1 MSILKINTPFNPDFT
16 GELVT
21 TRARVPIGAGEG
33 RLSPYDM
40 LLGAL
45 SSCLYATFLGVA
57 EKKRI
62 VFEAMDIEVTGEKH
76 TEVPTTL
83 EWVKVVM
90 RVKGAPENKQKGL
103 SEAGQLAAQ
112 YCSIYQTLSHV
123 AQMSLEVIFED

>member
-1 MSILKINTPFNPDFT
+1 MAILKINTTFTPDFV

-21 TRARVPIGAGEG
+21 SRAVAPIGAGEG

-45 SSCLYATFLGVA
+45 SSCLYATFLGIA

-62 VFEAMDIEVTGEKH
+62 AFESIDIEVTAEKR

-83 EWVKVVM
+83 KWCKVVF
-90 RVKGAPENKQKGL
+90 KIKNAQKQKGL
-103 SEAGQLAAQ
+103 VQAGELAAE
-112 YCSIYQTLSHV
+112 YCSIYQTLAHV
-123 AQMSLEVIFED
+123 AEMSLEVEFID

>member
-1 MSILKINTPFNPDFT
+1 MALLKINTPFKPDFT

-21 TRARVPIGAGEG
+21 SRATVPIGAGEG

-45 SSCLYATFLGVA
+45 SSCLYATFLGIA

-62 VFEAMDIEVTGEKH
+62 SFESIDIEVTGEKR

-83 EWVKVVM
+83 EWCKVVFKI
-90 RVKGAPENKQKGL
+90 KGAQKEKGL
-103 SEAGQLAAQ
+103 VQAGALAAE
-112 YCSIYQTLSHV
+112 YCSIYQTLAHV
-123 AQMSLEVIFED
+123 ADMSLDVEFVD